1 MSTCIYFQLAANAG
15 NPIAM
20 TDDEK
25 QRVEGLLADLNS
37 LVDIP
42 EDEATQVRFH
52 KRIKYNWKCH
62 ILMPGHCFCINFLP
76 FDK

>member
-1 MSTCIYFQLAANAG
+1 MSIGIYFQLAADAG

-37 LVDIP
+37 LVDIQ
-42 EDEATQVRFH
+42 EDEATQVHFH
-52 KRIKYNWKCH
+52 KRINYNWKCH
-62 ILMPGHCFCINFLP
+62 ILMPDDCFCINFLTL
-76 FDK
+76 D